1 MRLDAWLVQLTK
13 PHFFVLLTGAY
24 QTMGNKGGFLDK
36 TKAHLPLIILISA
49 LFRIPFLANIP
60 NGFFRDEVSYAYD
73 AYSILETGRDRYGVL
88 FPAFVRAFEDYREAL
103 YIYLLTPFIK
113 LFGLNEFAVRLPAAL
128 IGILTVVTIYFLV
141 KECFGQRLAIVAAL
155 FLAISP
161 WHIFYSRICYRLILF
176 PLVFSLALL
185 FFARSFRKPNY
196 LLLSGFLFGLSIYTY
211 ISARAFVPLFLIATI
226 ALFHKH
232 LWQYKKQTILASL
245 LFLAIFIPLFSFWIS
260 PEGMARSNQLK
271 LITTPL
277 QFLRNYL
284 AFFNPLFLFVKGE
297 SSVTY
302 GIDNM
307 GILYLFEIITI
318 PFGIFSLVKEGL
330 RKQGNRFVW
339 LFLIW
344 ALLYPFPAV
353 FTVEEIPNSLRTII
367 GAPGWA
373 IISACGACALFDR
386 FQLRERSYLRVGA
399 IAAIFASVLIFSKL
413 YFIDF
418 AKFAAGA
425 WQYGMREA
433 ITYAQNSPYSKVFV
447 SDQLHRP
454 YIFILFYTQ
463 YPPALYQQSPLLETQ
478 ESRALTDYSIGK
490 FHVTSIA
497 EQTAFPDKT
506 LLILGAD
513 EATASIQQKHS
524 WRELQTI
531 KTPAG
536 KAILR
541 LVEAPGKTDKA

>member
-1 MRLDAWLVQLTK
+1 
-13 PHFFVLLTGAY
+13 
-24 QTMGNKGGFLDK
+24 MGIKGGFLHR
-36 TKAHLPLIILISA
+36 TSVHLPLIILVST
-49 LFRIPFLANIP
+49 LFRIPFLGNIP

-73 AYSILETGRDRYGVL
+73 AYSILETDRDRYGVL
-88 FPAFVRAFEDYREAL
+88 FPVFVRAFEDYREAL

-128 IGILTVVTIYFLV
+128 IGILTVTTIYFLI

-176 PLVFSLALL
+176 PLIFSLALL
-185 FFARSFRKPNY
+185 FFTKSIRKPNY
-196 LLLSGFLFGLSIYTY
+196 LLLSGLLFGLSIYTY
-211 ISARAFVPLFLIATI
+211 ISARAFVPLFLVVTI

-232 LWQYKKQTILASL
+232 LWQHKKQTILASF
-245 LFLAIFIPLFSFWIS
+245 LFLAIFVPLFSFWIS
-260 PEGMARSNQLK
+260 PEGMARSNQLQ
-271 LITTPL
+271 IINTPL

-284 AFFNPLFLFVKGE
+284 AFFNPIFLFIKGE

-307 GILYLFEIITI
+307 GIFYLFEIITI
-318 PFGIFSLVKEGL
+318 PFGIFSLLKEGL
-330 RKQGNRFVW
+330 KNQGNRFVW
-339 LFLIW
+339 LFLVWI
-344 ALLYPFPAV
+344 LLYPFPAV

-373 IISACGACALFDR
+373 IVSACGACAFFDR
-386 FQLRERSYLRVGA
+386 FQLREKPYLRVGA
-399 IAAIFASVLIFSKL
+399 IAAVFASVLIFSKL
-413 YFIDF
+413 YFVDF

-433 ITYAQNSPYSKVFV
+433 ITYAQNSPYSQVIV
-447 SDQLHRP
+447 SDKLHRP

-463 YPPALYQQSPLLETQ
+463 YPPALYQQAPLLETQ

-490 FHVTSIA
+490 FYVTSIA
-497 EQTAFPDKT
+497 KQTAFPNQT
-506 LLILGAD
+506 LLILQAD
-513 EATASIQQKHS
+513 EELESIQQKHQL
-524 WRELQTI
+524 REIRNI

-536 KAILR
+536 KEILR
-541 LVEAPGKTDKA
+541 LVEISGQTNDSA